1 MSNKPEHA
9 EPGLYVL
16 AAPSGAGKTTLVHA
30 LTRNN
35 PDLRFSISYTTRPQR
50 RNEANGVDYLFVS
63 ECDFLELEANGE
75 LLESAVVFDNHY
87 GTSRAQV
94 VEHLGQR
101 HNVILE
107 IDWQGARQVRAS
119 MPDSKSVFILPP
131 SRRELERRLRDRRTD
146 SDTVIERRLRDAVSD
161 MSHWDEFDYVIVN
174 DDLDRA
180 VADLEAVI
188 AGDGAAHA
196 TGNPALRERIA
207 DIVGT
212 DLSQTSS

>member
-1 MSNKPEHA
+1 MSNDPLSND
-9 EPGLYVL
+9 PGPAGPALYVL

-35 PDLRFSISYTTRPQR
+35 PELRFSISYTTRPQR
-50 RNEANGVDYLFVS
+50 RNEANGVDYLFVD
-63 ECDFLELEANGE
+63 EAEFLELKGNGE
-75 LLESAVVFDNHY
+75 LLESALVFDNHY

-94 VEHLGQR
+94 EQHLAER

-107 IDWQGARQVRAS
+107 IDWQGARQVRES
-119 MPDSKSVFILPP
+119 MPDSRSIFILPP

-146 SDTVIERRLRDAVSD
+146 SQAVIERRLRDAVSD

-180 VADLEAVI
+180 VADLESVL
-188 AGDGAAHA
+188 AGGGAAHA
-196 TGNPALRERIA
+196 TDNPALKDRIA
-207 DIVGT
+207 DIVG
-212 DLSQTSS
+212 L